1 MKAFGKESIFFSE
14 HFHRPSVL
22 DLNNFVTIY
31 KARDDETF
39 IHGPGLNIQPTR
51 GVRVDNF
58 SSMGL
63 R

>member
-1 MKAFGKESIFFSE
+1 MDGPSIFFFK

-22 DLNNFVTIY
+22 DPNTFVTIY

-39 IHGPGLNIQPTR
+39 IHGSGLNIQPIK
-51 GVRVDNF
+51 GVRVDDF
-58 SSMGL
+58 WSMGL